1 MPLGVEGLQGVHHLT
16 LEGEGGSHQ
25 VDHVDPWGQEVLLE
39 DTLAC
44 HQEVLVRARD
54 SQEKVLARV
63 DHGAGLLEAI
73 LLASLLA
80 DHLGC
85 SVLS

>member
-1 MPLGVEGLQGVHHLT
+1 MPLGEEGLQGVHHLA

-25 VDHVDPWGQEVLLE
+25 VDHEDPWDQEVLLE
-39 DTLAC
+39 GTLAC
-44 HQEVLVRARD
+44 HQEASVRAQD

-63 DHGAGLLEAI
+63 DHAAGLVEVI

-85 SVLS
+85 SV